1 MEQTKTAVPNMISI
15 VPGDLQP
22 RDVYRLLISSVVP
35 RPIGWVSTI
44 GLDGTLNLAP
54 FSFFNAVGGNPPT
67 ILISVGQRK
76 GDPKDTFRNIQDTG
90 EFVVNIVNEEL
101 ATAMNETA
109 GEWEY
114 HVNEFERAGVTA
126 VPSID
131 VKPPRVAESPIAM
144 EVKMTQIIPIDDTHY
159 TLILGR
165 VVRFHIR
172 EGLRRSNGLIDA
184 TLLKPLARL
193 GGDEYATIHQV
204 FEMKRP

>member
-44 GLDGTLNLAP
+44 GLDGTLNLA
-54 FSFFNAVGGNPPT
+54 T

-144 EVKMTQIIPIDDTHY
+144 EVKMTQIIPVDDTHY

>member
-1 MEQTKTAVPNMISI
+1 MEQTPNMLSI
-15 VPGDLQP
+15 VLGDLSA
-22 RDVYRLLISSVVP
+22 RDVYRLLISSVIP

-67 ILISVGQRK
+67 IVISVGQRQ

-90 EFVVNIVNEEL
+90 EFVINIVNEEL
-101 ATAMNETA
+101 AHAMNETA
-109 GEWEY
+109 GEWAY
-114 HVNEFERAGVTA
+114 HVDEFERAHVTP

-131 VKPPRVAESPIAM
+131 VKPPRVAESPLSM
-144 EVKMTQIIPIDDTHY
+144 EVKLTQIMPVAETHY

-165 VVRFHIR
+165 VIRFHIR
-172 EGLRRSNGLIDA
+172 EGLLRPNGLIDA
-184 TLLKPLARL
+184 AKLKPLARL

-204 FEMKRP
+204 FEMKRPQ

>member
-1 MEQTKTAVPNMISI
+1 MGSKAMLSLVPA
-15 VPGDLQP
+15 DLSP

-67 ILISVGQRK
+67 VVISVSQRK
-76 GDPKDTFRNIQDTG
+76 GDPKDTFRNIRDTG
-90 EFVVNIVNEEL
+90 EFVVNIVTEEL
-101 ATAMNETA
+101 ATAMNESS
-109 GEWEY
+109 GEWVY
-114 HVNEFERAGVTA
+114 HVDEFERAQVT
-126 VPSID
+126 PTLSID
-131 VKPPRVAESPIAM
+131 VKPPRVAESPISL
-144 EVKMTQIIPIDDTHY
+144 EVKMTQIIPVDDTHY

-172 EGLRRSNGLIDA
+172 EELLRPNGLIDA
-184 TLLKPLARL
+184 DKLRPLARL

-204 FEMKRP
+204 FEMKRPQ